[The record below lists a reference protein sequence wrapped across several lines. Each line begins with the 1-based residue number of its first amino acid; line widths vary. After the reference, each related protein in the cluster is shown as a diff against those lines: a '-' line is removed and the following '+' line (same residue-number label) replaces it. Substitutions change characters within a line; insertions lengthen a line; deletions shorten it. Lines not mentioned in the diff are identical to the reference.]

1 VAAAFQLFDGLQG
14 VTTGALRGLG
24 DTRTAMLANLV
35 GHWLIGLPV
44 AAFAAFGLG
53 WGVIGLWAGLSIS
66 LTIVGSVL
74 IVVWRKRLTEL
85 AGRLPTSPAAAGIA

>member
-1 VAAAFQLFDGLQG
+1 MPGFLVRLFTTDAAVVATGVALLRVAAAFQLFDGLQG

-44 AAFAAFGLG
+44 AAFAAFRPGLG
-53 WGVIGLWAGLSIS
+53 RHRAL
-66 LTIVGSVL
+66 
-74 IVVWRKRLTEL
+74 
-85 AGRLPTSPAAAGIA
+85 GRPVASA